1 MKRYPVTLDI
11 HGQHC
16 LVIGG
21 GVVAKRKVE
30 ALIPCGP
37 KIVVLS
43 PVLCDGLA
51 ELAEKQQIEWQQRKY
66 RSGDLQGAKLV
77 FAATGDSIVQQQIK
91 KEADSAGI
99 LVNVINDP
107 RACSFQVPA
116 TFRRGDLLLTIST
129 CGASPALAARIRKE
143 LEQLYGKEYEV
154 LLNLMAAVRKQIV
167 TLNDDQS
174 SHKLLFEKL
183 LDSNILPALQAGD
196 WKKLQVTLEEILPP
210 EVEVVPLVNT
220 LQTQENA
227 SMETTPC

>member
-1 MKRYPVTLDI
+1 MKRYPITLDI
-11 HGQHC
+11 HGQRC

-51 ELAEKQQIEWQQRKY
+51 ELAEEKQIEWQQRKY
-66 RSGDLQGAKLV
+66 KSGDVQGAKLV
-77 FAATGDSIVQQQIK
+77 FAATDNSIVQQQIK

-107 RACSFQVPA
+107 GACSFQVPA
-116 TFRRGDLLLTIST
+116 MFRRGDLLLTIST

-154 LLNLMAAVRKQIV
+154 LLTLMAAVRKQIV
-167 TLNDDQS
+167 VLNDDQN

-183 LDSNILPALQAGD
+183 LNSDILPVLKAGD
-196 WKKLQVTLEEILPP
+196 WKKLQATLEAILPP
-210 EVEVVPLVNT
+210 EVEVVQLVNT
-220 LQTQENA
+220 LQRRENA